1 MPTIPPVFFFASAN
15 RPDDPLRALARE
27 SDLIRRALMEHR
39 HNFYIQVEHEPFITL
54 DRLAFY
60 LTEFSHTIQLFHFS
74 GHAAEDHL
82 MLESNIAD
90 GRSVA
95 ELIARQDALHLIFL
109 NGCQTE
115 KTARYLLKLGVPA
128 VIGTRRMVPDDQA
141 ANMARHFYHALA
153 KGFELEEAFQ
163 HAAMIVSAGEE
174 EKPGNYRG
182 QGLEEEQEDPLYF
195 IAYQN
200 EQAKHWVIPTVSYR
214 QIIVPGSSD
223 VHNFQKSPVNQQL
236 IRVLWEVLAP
246 YSDELEFFHLQ
257 HQRGKTVDFRKIRRA
272 ITDTLPA
279 PVGEQVRKLFA
290 AEHRIDS
297 ANIRRFTHERLD
309 QIIRT
314 YNSLV
319 ELVAYIMLAQL
330 WDAKMSKEALIV
342 PRFQASI
349 IRQFFTLSPKE
360 LASYDYVKLIR
371 AIRIIFDEN
380 DIPYFIEEI
389 AIAKRALYED
399 EAFIHAYRFMQ
410 TIREQRPH
418 IGQKMGA
425 GEIES
430 YCVQGEKHLGDIF
443 RQLGFCAKYS
453 FHTVKQINLIRPRH
467 RLPTFR
473 HITVKLDTITA
484 GFLDEENFYQHYLD
498 DNSVILVKE
507 PLHTFRQEFLNL
519 SPFVI
524 DEHALKQKELSR
536 IFYFDHYNFEY
547 QTIYYKLA
555 KMETEK
561 LIIDAKN
568 YPELLQE
575 LNDFCYLFFDV
586 DLNHL

>member
-1 MPTIPPVFFFASAN
+1 MPIIPPVFFFASAN
-15 RPDDPLRALARE
+15 RPDEPLKALARE

-39 HNFYIQVEHEPFITL
+39 HNFCIQIEHEPFISL

-60 LTEFSHTIQLFHFS
+60 LTEFGHSMQLFHFS
-74 GHAAEDHL
+74 GHGDEDHL
-82 MLESNIAD
+82 ILESVAAD
-90 GRSVA
+90 GRSIA
-95 ELIARQDALHLIFL
+95 ELLAMQDALQLVFL
-109 NGCQTE
+109 NGCNTE
-115 KTARYLLKLGVPA
+115 ITAGRLIELGVPA
-128 VIGTRRMVPDDQA
+128 VIGTRRKIPDEKA
-141 ANMARHFYHALA
+141 ANMARNFYHALA
-153 KGFELEEAFQ
+153 KGYELDRAFQ
-163 HAAMIVSAGEE
+163 QAVTVLGADGGRDNFRGLGLDN
-174 EKPGNYRG
+174 EKV
-182 QGLEEEQEDPLYF
+182 ELYF
-195 IAYQN
+195 IAYGN
-200 EQAKHWVIPTVSYR
+200 ERAKHWKIPTDSYR
-214 QIIVPGSSD
+214 EIIVTGPSEI
-223 VHNFQKSPVNQQL
+223 HNFKKSPVNQGL
-236 IRVLWEVLAP
+236 IKVLWEVLRD

-257 HQRGKTVDFRKIRRA
+257 QHRGRAVDYRRIRRA

-290 AEHRIDS
+290 ADHRMD
-297 ANIRRFTHERLD
+297 AQNIRRFTYERLG

-330 WDAKMSKEALIV
+330 WDAKMSKRELVV
-342 PRFQASI
+342 PRFQSSV
-349 IRQFFTLSPKE
+349 IRQFFTLSSRE
-360 LASYDYVKLIR
+360 LMSYDYIKLIR

-389 AIAKRALYED
+389 DRAKRALYED
-399 EAFIHAYRFMQ
+399 ETFIHAYRFMQ
-410 TIREQRPH
+410 TMREQRPH
-418 IGQKMGA
+418 IEQQLDA
-425 GEIES
+425 EEIES

-453 FHTVKQINLIRPRH
+453 FHTVKQINLVRPRH
-467 RLPTFR
+467 RLPMFR

-507 PLHTFRQEFLNL
+507 PLDNSRPEFLNL

-524 DEHALKQKELSR
+524 DEYALKQKELSR
-536 IFYFDHYNFEY
+536 IFYFHYYNFESHN
-547 QTIYYKLA
+547 IYYKLA
-555 KMETEK
+555 QMETEM
-561 LIIDAKN
+561 LVIDAGN

-586 DLNHL
+586 DLKHMS

>member
-1 MPTIPPVFFFASAN
+1 MPNNPPVFFFAAAN
-15 RPDDPLRALARE
+15 RSDSPLKALARE

-39 HNFYIQVEHEPFITL
+39 HNFYIQIEHEPFITL
-54 DRLAFY
+54 DRLAYY
-60 LTEFSHTIQLFHFS
+60 LTEFSHSIQLFHFS

-82 MLESNIAD
+82 ILEGTTAKGMQVAETLARLESLQL
-90 GRSVA
+90 V
-95 ELIARQDALHLIFL
+95 FL
-109 NGCQTE
+109 NGCETE
-115 KTARYLLKLGVPA
+115 KTARRLLELGVPA
-128 VIGTRRMVPDDQA
+128 VIGTHRPVPDEKA
-141 ANMARHFYHALA
+141 ASMARSFYHAMA
-153 KGFELEEAFQ
+153 KGYELDDAFQ
-163 HAAMIVSAGEE
+163 NAATIVDAGETE
-174 EKPGNYRG
+174 EFRG
-182 QGLEEEQEDPLYF
+182 QGMDGAEETPHYF
-195 IAYQN
+195 IAYRD
-200 EQAKHWVIPTVSYR
+200 EKAKHWVIPTVSYR
-214 QIIVPGSSD
+214 EIIVPGASEI
-223 VHNFQKSPVNQQL
+223 HNFQQSPVNQVL
-236 IRVLWEVLAP
+236 IQVLWEVLKD

-257 HQRGKTVDFRKIRRA
+257 HQKGKHVDFRRIRRA

-290 AEHRIDS
+290 AEHRIET
-297 ANIRRFTHERLD
+297 ANIRRFTYERLD

-330 WDAKMSKEALIV
+330 WDAKMSNRELIV
-342 PRFQASI
+342 PRYQSSV
-349 IRQFFTLSPKE
+349 IRQFFTLSPHE
-360 LASYDYVKLIR
+360 LMSYDYIRLIR

-389 AIAKRALYED
+389 ARAKKALYED

-410 TIREQRPH
+410 YMREKQPH
-418 IGQKMGA
+418 VERKLEA

-430 YCVQGEKHLGDIF
+430 YCVQAEKHLGDIF

-467 RLPTFR
+467 RLPMFR

-484 GFLDEENFYQHYLD
+484 GFLDEENLYQHFLD

-507 PLHTFRQEFLNL
+507 PLNSSKPEFLNL

-536 IFYFDHYNFEY
+536 IFYFHYYNFDY

-555 KMETEK
+555 QMETEK
-561 LIIDAKN
+561 LIIDTGN
-568 YPELLQE
+568 YPELIQE

-586 DLNHL
+586 DLKHMP